1 MMFPVLLL
9 LLSTAFTCQA
19 SSQKVLVLLDDLK
32 TRSTHSLYFND
43 LISRGYEISFKSASD
58 KKLQLK
64 DWDEWLYDK
73 IVLLAPTATG
83 GQGALIRQ
91 PFQAVPSHF
100 GRLLNMEHYDSFE
113 DTKYQ
118 RPS

>member
-9 LLSTAFTCQA
+9 LLSTVLPCQA

-43 LISRGYEISFKSASD
+43 LISKGCEISFKSASD

-73 IVLLAPTATG
+73 IVLFAPTATG
-83 GQGALIRQ
+83 GQGAFNRQ
-91 PFQAVPSHF
+91 LFQAVPS
-100 GRLLNMEHYDSFE
+100 SFVGC
-113 DTKYQ
+113 
-118 RPS
+118 